1 MKVTFSMLHPDL
13 QQHYKSR
20 RFLSILVKF
29 RWLTKLTNFFINWRA
44 AGRNVDGLNCDE
56 VFIPSSDGSWKI
68 RIRIYKPLDQ
78 DGPLPI
84 LLYFHGGGYILG
96 NPEMSGEVIKRF
108 IATRPCV
115 IIAPDYRKAYTKP
128 YPAGFNDCYETLLWA
143 VRNAD
148 RLDAKA
154 DQIIVAG
161 HSAGG
166 GLVAAVT
173 LKARDTREAD
183 IAFQMPI
190 YPMIDDKQPDDPS
203 RDIDSPIWNTEK
215 NRIGWKA
222 YLAELHRDGTSIPTY
237 AAPSRNEDYKNFP
250 PTISFVGTLE
260 PFFWETKAYVKS
272 LRDAGIA
279 VTYREFE
286 NCFHGFDGVT
296 PNAAISKAARD
307 FTFKSFAEF
316 YDRYI

>member
-20 RFLSILVKF
+20 RFLSILVKV
-29 RWLTKLTNFFINWRA
+29 RWLTKLTNLFINWRA
-44 AGRNVDGLNCDE
+44 AGRNIDGLNCEE

-115 IIAPDYRKAYTKP
+115 IIAPDYRKAYTEP

-173 LKARDTREAD
+173 LKARDTREVD

-190 YPMIDDKQPDDPS
+190 YPMIDDQQPNDPS
-203 RDIDSPIWNTEK
+203 REIDAPIWNTEK
-215 NRIGWKA
+215 NRIGWNA
-222 YLAELHRDGTSIPTY
+222 YLAGLHREGTSIPNY
-237 AAPSRNEDYKNFP
+237 AAAGRNQDYKNFP
-250 PTISFVGTLE
+250 PTITFVGTLE
-260 PFFWETKAYVKS
+260 PFYWETKAYVKS
-272 LRDAGIA
+272 LRNAG
-279 VTYREFE
+279 VEVCYREFE
-286 NCFHGFDGVT
+286 NCFHGFDGV
-296 PNAAISKAARD
+296 PNAPISKAARD
-307 FTFKSFAEF
+307 FTFDSYQEF